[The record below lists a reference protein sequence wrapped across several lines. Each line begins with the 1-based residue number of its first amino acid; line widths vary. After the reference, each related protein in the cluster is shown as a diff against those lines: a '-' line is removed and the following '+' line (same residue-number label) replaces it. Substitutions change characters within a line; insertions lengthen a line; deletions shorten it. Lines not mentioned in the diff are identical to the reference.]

1 MALEG
6 PAKERDEGRTANFDG
21 GTWTYQRQWEVRTT
35 NKTDRE
41 NVVSTAAGLPAYG
54 ELHPAPIADPAWA
67 KTISYALIPGSAIAW
82 IVTVTYT
89 SERELNENPTT
100 DEVLVSWSSEI
111 YPEVVS
117 VDRNGDAIVN
127 SAGDYFI
134 DPVPTRDGIH
144 LIAKIRANVGS
155 VPGWI
160 VAYQN
165 AVNNG
170 EITIGGL
177 AIATG
182 LARVQRIEIG
192 ERQKRAS
199 LTFYPLSFEVH
210 IHKDGWR
217 LKPLDAG
224 FRKLD
229 GTKRVQIRDENG
241 DEPTTPI
248 PLNGLGAP
256 IENPTPSAA
265 VFGNYRIYDELDLT
279 ALPGIT

>member
-35 NKTDRE
+35 DKNDRE
-41 NVVSTAAGLPAYG
+41 NIVSTAPGLPAYG
-54 ELHPAPIADPAWA
+54 ELHPAPIAVDAWA
-67 KTISYALIPGSAIAW
+67 KTIAYAPVTGSAIAW

-100 DEVLVSWSSEI
+100 DEVLISWSSEI
-111 YPEVVS
+111 YPELVNI
-117 VDRNGDAIVN
+117 DRNGAAIVN

-144 LIAKIRANVGS
+144 LIAKIRANVGA
-155 VPGWI
+155 VPSWLI
-160 VAYQN
+160 NYQN
-165 AVNNG
+165 AVNND

-177 AIATG
+177 LIGVG
-182 LARVQRIEIG
+182 LARVQRIEVG
-192 ERQKRAS
+192 ERQKRGNV
-199 LTFYPLSFEVH
+199 TFYPLSFEVH

-217 LKPLDAG
+217 LRPLDAG

-229 GTKRVQIRDENG
+229 GTKRVQIG
-241 DEPTTPI
+241 DKLGSEPTTPV
-248 PLNGLGAP
+248 PLNGGGQPLEDPG
-256 IENPTPSAA
+256 PTTA
-265 VFGNYRIYDELDLT
+265 VFGNFKIYDELDLT
-279 ALPGIT
+279 ALPGIV